1 MFQIFNGPQ
10 KNSSGNRSTY
20 LMHDPLLQTDQ
31 GENCLVSIITKISIF
46 SCINIFSRS
55 NVKEKDL
62 ILKLPITHF
71 FIFFI
76 LTSPNI
82 DISELWSLHY
92 HICAH
97 FLKMFDL
104 VCYTLCNLF
113 FLFWVTLLEIPRPPE
128 NKKSFQKFHYNII
141 QIIQYLV
148 KF

>member
-1 MFQIFNGPQ
+1 
-10 KNSSGNRSTY
+10 
-20 LMHDPLLQTDQ
+20 MHDPLLQTDQ

-82 DISELWSLHY
+82 DISEL
-92 HICAH
+92 
-97 FLKMFDL
+97 
-104 VCYTLCNLF
+104 
-113 FLFWVTLLEIPRPPE
+113 
-128 NKKSFQKFHYNII
+128 
-141 QIIQYLV
+141 
-148 KF
+148 